1 MKQLFTVLFLSLFVS
16 CCATTRPTRTFQD
29 VSIPELTNVNLD
41 RYRPQRPSTS
51 SQQDITAMINTES
64 AARVGALAIP
74 MYTQE
79 QINTL
84 TRSRVPLPAN
94 RVVGPWTGVCV
105 NEPAINH
112 IVTSTNEIVRRTQ
125 ADDFQRLEALGAN
138 AVRDIQTL
146 QGDLSL
152 LRTAYQSRLR
162 NRDIALEQ
170 ADQQI
175 VAAQR
180 QNVLLTVG
188 LTVGGLVV
196 GAGTTALVA
205 LFSR

>member
-1 MKQLFTVLFLSLFVS
+1 MKQLFTLLFLSLFIS
-16 CCATTRPTRTFQD
+16 CCATTRPRTFQD
-29 VSIPELTNVNLD
+29 IPIPELTNVNLD
-41 RYRPQRPSTS
+41 RYRPQQPPTT

-64 AARVGALAIP
+64 AARVGALAVP

-112 IVTSTNEIVRRTQ
+112 IVTSTNEVVRRTQ
-125 ADDFQRLEALGAN
+125 ADGFQRLETLGAN
-138 AVRDIQTL
+138 AIRDIQTL
-146 QGDLSL
+146 QSDIAL
-152 LRTAYQSRLR
+152 LRSAYQARLR
-162 NRDIALEQ
+162 NREIALQQ

-175 VAAQR
+175 AIAQR
-180 QNVLLTVG
+180 NNALLTIG
-188 LTVGGLVV
+188 LTVGGLVI

>member
-1 MKQLFTVLFLSLFVS
+1 MKQLFTLLFLSLFIS
-16 CCATTRPTRTFQD
+16 CCATTRPRTFQD
-29 VSIPELTNVNLD
+29 IPIPELTNVNLD
-41 RYRPQRPSTS
+41 RYRPQQPPTT

-64 AARVGALAIP
+64 AARVGALAVP

-112 IVTSTNEIVRRTQ
+112 IVTSTNEVVRRTQ
-125 ADDFQRLEALGAN
+125 ADGFQRLETLGAN
-138 AVRDIQTL
+138 AIRDIQTL
-146 QGDLSL
+146 QSDISL
-152 LRTAYQSRLR
+152 LRSAYQARLR
-162 NRDIALEQ
+162 NREIALQQ

-175 VAAQR
+175 ATAQR
-180 QNVLLTVG
+180 NNMLLTIG
-188 LTVGGLVV
+188 LTVGGLVI

>member
-1 MKQLFTVLFLSLFVS
+1 MKQLFTLLFLSLFIS
-16 CCATTRPTRTFQD
+16 CCATTRPRTFQD
-29 VSIPELTNVNLD
+29 VPIPELTNVNLD
-41 RYRPQRPSTS
+41 RYRPQQPPTT

-64 AARVGALAIP
+64 AARVGALAVP

-112 IVTSTNEIVRRTQ
+112 IVTSTNEVVRRTQ
-125 ADDFQRLEALGAN
+125 ADGFQRLETLGAN
-138 AVRDIQTL
+138 AIRDIQTL
-146 QGDLSL
+146 QSDIAL
-152 LRTAYQSRLR
+152 LRSAYQARLR
-162 NRDIALEQ
+162 NREIALQQ

-175 VAAQR
+175 ATAQR
-180 QNVLLTVG
+180 NNVLLTIG
-188 LTVGGLVV
+188 LTVGGLVI

>member
-1 MKQLFTVLFLSLFVS
+1 MKQIFNILFLSLFIS
-16 CCATTRPTRTFQD
+16 CCVTARPARTFQD
-29 VSIPELTNVNLD
+29 VPIPELTNANLD
-41 RYRPQRPSTS
+41 RYRPQQPPTA

-64 AARVGALAIP
+64 AARVGALAVP

-84 TRSRVPLPAN
+84 TRSRIPIPAN

-112 IVTSTNEIVRRTQ
+112 IVVSTNEIVRRTQ
-125 ADDFQRLEALGAN
+125 ADDFQRLETLGAN

-146 QGDLSL
+146 QSDFSL
-152 LRTAYQSRLR
+152 LRSAYQARLR
-162 NRDIALEQ
+162 NREIALQQ

-175 VAAQR
+175 AIAQR
-180 QNVLLTVG
+180 NNILLTVG

>member
-1 MKQLFTVLFLSLFVS
+1 MKQLFTLLFLSLFIS
-16 CCATTRPTRTFQD
+16 CCATARPRTFQD
-29 VSIPELTNVNLD
+29 IPIPELTNVNLD
-41 RYRPQRPSTS
+41 RYRPQQPPIT

-64 AARVGALAIP
+64 AARVGALAVP

-112 IVTSTNEIVRRTQ
+112 IVTSTNEVVRRTQ
-125 ADDFQRLEALGAN
+125 ADGFQRLETLGAN
-138 AVRDIQTL
+138 AIRDIQTL

-152 LRTAYQSRLR
+152 LRSAYQARLR
-162 NRDIALEQ
+162 NREIALLQ

-175 VAAQR
+175 AIAQR
-180 QNVLLTVG
+180 NNVLLTIG

-196 GAGTTALVA
+196 GAGTTALVV